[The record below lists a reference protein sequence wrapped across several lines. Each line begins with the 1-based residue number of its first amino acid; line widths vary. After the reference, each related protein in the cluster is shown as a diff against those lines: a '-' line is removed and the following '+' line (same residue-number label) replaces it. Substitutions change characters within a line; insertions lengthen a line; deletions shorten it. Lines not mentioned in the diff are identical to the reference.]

1 MALVSTKGMYGLA
14 AMYELYTLKSDKP
27 VQIKVISQ
35 SAQIPQNYLEQLL
48 GLLKKAGFVSSIRGA
63 HGGYILCENAKD
75 ITVKEIFEVLE
86 GDLNI
91 VDSAIKNPAL
101 SLFYKEKTD
110 ELETMFN
117 ISLENLS
124 KYQELVSKE
133 IIYSI

>member
-27 VQIKVISQ
+27 VQIKTISQ

-48 GLLKKAGFVSSIRGA
+48 GVLKKAGFIRSIRGA
-63 HGGYILCENAKD
+63 HGGYVLAKD
-75 ITVKEIFEVLE
+75 PQEITVKEIFEALE
-86 GDLNI
+86 GNLNV

-101 SLFYKEKTD
+101 ELFYKEKTD
-110 ELETMFN
+110 SLVAIFD
-117 ISLENLS
+117 ISLKELG

-133 IIYSI
+133 ICYSI